1 MTLQNV
7 GKVSEFPAGKI
18 RTFKVDNTDI
28 AVVNIGEKFYAF
40 GAYCPHM
47 GADFTSGY
55 VTPDNEVVCFMHSSV
70 YSLESGALI
79 DGQGW
84 EDLPLYECK
93 IEGDEVLV
101 GKA

>member
-1 MTLQNV
+1 MALQNV
-7 GKVSEFPAGKI
+7 GKVSEFPSGKI
-18 RTFKVDNTDI
+18 RTFKVDGTEI
-28 AVVNIGEKFYAF
+28 AVVNIGDKFFAF

-47 GADFTSGY
+47 GAEFNSGY
-55 VTPDNEVVCFMHSSV
+55 VTSDNEVVCYMHSSV
-70 YSLESGALI
+70 YSLENGALI

-93 IEGDEVLV
+93 VEGDEVLV